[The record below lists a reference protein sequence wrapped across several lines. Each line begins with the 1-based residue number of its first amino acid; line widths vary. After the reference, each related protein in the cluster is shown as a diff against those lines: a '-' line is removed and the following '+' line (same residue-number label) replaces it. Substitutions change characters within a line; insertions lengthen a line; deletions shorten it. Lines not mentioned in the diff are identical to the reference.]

1 MSLRKWFNLFWKTLL
16 IGSAASLVMGVLLQF
31 GTGAIIFKG
40 SADYIVYFVILFG
53 YGLLASVYSQMG
65 FFAYLILNYMANG
78 IFSRKVW
85 QYIQMVLTVLALL
98 ELLFFR
104 RIVGGQSDRWSD
116 LVLGLSILVVS
127 IGVAYFKAK
136 WTNLSAWIPTL
147 FFMIA
152 ITIVETVGGLK
163 IGVNN
168 ATAFIV
174 IPLIACNAY
183 QILIL
188 HRVVQNKKS

>member
-16 IGSAASLVMGVLLQF
+16 IGAIASLITGVLLQF
-31 GTGAIIFKG
+31 GTERIVFKG
-40 SADYIVYFVILFG
+40 SSDYIVYFVILIG
-53 YGLLASVYSQMG
+53 YGMLASVYSQMG

-78 IFSRKVW
+78 VFSRKVW

-104 RIVGGQSDRWSD
+104 RIVGGQSDQWSD
-116 LVLGLSILVVS
+116 LILGLSILVVS

-136 WTNLSAWIPTL
+136 WTNLSAWVPTL

-152 ITIVETVGGLK
+152 ITIVEAVGGLK
-163 IGVNN
+163 IGVDT

-174 IPLIACNAY
+174 IPLMVCNAY

>member
-1 MSLRKWFNLFWKTLL
+1 MSLRKWGNLFWKTLL
-16 IGSAASLVMGVLLQF
+16 IGSAASIVAGILLQF
-31 GTGAIIFKG
+31 GTGKIIFKG
-40 SADYIVYFVILFG
+40 PSDYLVYFVILFG
-53 YGLLASVYSQMG
+53 YGLLTSVYSQMG

-78 IFSRKVW
+78 VFSRKTW

-104 RIVGGQSDRWSD
+104 TIVGGQSDKWSD
-116 LVLGLSILVVS
+116 LILGLSILIVS

-136 WTNLSAWIPTL
+136 WTNPSAWIPTL

-152 ITIVETVGGLK
+152 ITIVETVGGLR
-163 IGVNN
+163 IGVNT

-174 IPLIACNAY
+174 IPLMSCNAY